1 MRQKNKCVGH
11 REQWTATFFVIA
23 LYLLLAVHASHAMAQ
38 NIPPE
43 LIRYPEMIIYNAKVH
58 TADKDS
64 PDYTVAEAVAVRDG
78 HILYVGKSADALKL
92 AGQNTLKLDL
102 KGKTVI
108 PGIIASDGDNAFA
121 AGDLYKYT
129 QIGFRLIGGGRSL
142 RVAPTKEAIIDKVKE
157 LMAQAK
163 PDEPVFLRFR
173 DELNGIMWTFTRQD
187 LDPLSP
193 NNPLALTV
201 GGSDVVANTRML
213 ETAFA
218 NGLKREHLGV
228 IKDAAGQATGQLF
241 GQAAG
246 IIMWNLR
253 PYPEEAFE
261 GFMKDQLD
269 LQTKFVENGKT
280 TVSGHA
286 TGLDMTLWNAMYHKG
301 QLYLRFRP
309 AMDFVRSNPLAGQF
323 LKRVGT
329 LVNYGLG
336 DTVKIVG
343 LAPGPAD
350 GAIDD
355 PYGISTLE
363 PMRLV
368 PDIIKGDRFP
378 TGVFRW
384 TGEQWTG
391 KGSLDEIS
399 PEERQDTELQT
410 LIDARR
416 YGWNFSGVHNMGSKG
431 IQAFLSS
438 VEKAVK
444 GQKLMVSELARPHN
458 LDHNVAWH
466 PKVIEQAKKSVEP
479 MRFGLAIREIFN
491 PRLVDGNE
499 VIYIKFGDKAPHLQP
514 VKTLVEEGIPVSVE
528 IGERDAF
535 WMMEKLVTRTDDK
548 GRVRGGQYSLDRPTA
563 LLMATRWGA
572 RFIGEEKNLGSIETG
587 KFADLVVL
595 GTDYLSIPADQ
606 ISKMPVFMT
615 LIDGKIVYIAPKFSQ
630 ELGSDYKRL
639 AHPASAAAQ

>member
-1 MRQKNKCVGH
+1 MSRKDKYARHKECRVRWLAIVSLH
-11 REQWTATFFVIA
+11 VLFFA
-23 LYLLLAVHASHAMAQ
+23 FSARAVAQ
-38 NIPPE
+38 NVPAE
-43 LIRYPEMIIYNAKVH
+43 LIRYPEIVIHNAKVH
-58 TADKDS
+58 TADKDG
-64 PDYTVAEAVAVRDG
+64 PDYTIAEALAVREG
-78 HILYVGKSADALKL
+78 RILYVGNNAEALKL
-92 AGQNTLKLDL
+92 AGPETLKIDA
-102 KGKTVI
+102 KGRTVI

-129 QIGFRLIGGGRSL
+129 QIGLRLIGGGRSL
-142 RVAPTKEAIIDKVKE
+142 RVPPTKEAIIDKIKE
-157 LMAQAK
+157 LVAQAK
-163 PDEPVFLRFR
+163 PGEPVFLRFR
-173 DELNGIMWTFTRQD
+173 DELNGIMWAFTRHD
-187 LDPLSP
+187 LDLLSP
-193 NNPLALTV
+193 NNPLTITI
-201 GGSDVVANTRML
+201 GGSDVVVNTKML

-218 NGLKREHLGV
+218 SGLRKDHLGV
-228 IKDAAGQATGQLF
+228 IKDASGQPTGQLF

-246 IIMWNLR
+246 LVMWNLR

-261 GFMKDQLD
+261 NFMKDQLE
-269 LQTKFVENGKT
+269 LQQKFVENGKT
-280 TVSGHA
+280 TVTGHA
-286 TGLDMTLWNAMYHKG
+286 TGLDMTLWNVMYHRG

-336 DTVKIVG
+336 ETVKIVG

-363 PMRLV
+363 PMRLI

-391 KGSLDEIS
+391 KGSLEQLS
-399 PEERQDTELQT
+399 TEEKKDTELQT
-410 LIDARR
+410 LLDARR

-431 IQAFLSS
+431 IQAFLSG
-438 VEKAVK
+438 VENAVK
-444 GQKLMVSELARPHN
+444 GQKLMVPELVRPHN
-458 LDHNVAWH
+458 LDHNVAWYST
-466 PKVIEQAKKSVEP
+466 VIEQAKKAVEP
-479 MRFGLAIREIFN
+479 MRFGLAVREIFN
-491 PRLVDGNE
+491 PRLVDGHE

-514 VKTLVEEGIPVSVE
+514 VKTLIDEGIPVSVE

-548 GRVRGGQYSLDRPTA
+548 GRVRGGQYALDRKTA

-572 RFIGEEKNLGSIETG
+572 RFIGEEKNLGSIELG
-587 KFADLVVL
+587 KFADIVIL
-595 GTDYLSIPADQ
+595 GTDYLNIPADQ
-606 ISKMPVFMT
+606 ISKMPVMMT
-615 LIDGKIVYIAPKFSQ
+615 LIDGKIVYTAPNFAA
-630 ELGSDYKRL
+630 ELGSDYKRFV
-639 AHPASAAAQ
+639 HPAAVRPQ